1 MELIFQVGRRHS
13 SQASTQ
19 VSFPS
24 SLSKLLKLFSPK
36 LKMVKSD
43 VYSSPIVFGQL
54 DLRVGLITEV
64 TAHST
69 SERHY
74 VEKVDIGKGE
84 TLEMVME
91 HQPYFSEE
99 ELLNRKVVVLCNLK
113 TVKVVRSKSTGM
125 ILAVA
130 NTKGQVELLDP
141 APEAEVGE
149 RVYASGEELVDPVTP
164 IQMKKNK
171 VWETVNKGIMTNKK
185 LEVMYLDRFIVRSR
199 AGPVK
204 VESLQKVNVMLK

>member
-1 MELIFQVGRRHS
+1 
-13 SQASTQ
+13 
-19 VSFPS
+19 
-24 SLSKLLKLFSPK
+24 
-36 LKMVKSD
+36 MVKSD
-43 VYSSPIVFGQL
+43 VYSSPIVFTQL

-64 TAHST
+64 TPHST

-113 TVKVVRSKSTGM
+113 TVKVVRAKSTGM
-125 ILAVA
+125 ILAA
-130 NTKGQVELLDP
+130 TNAKGQVELLDP
-141 APEAEVGE
+141 SPEAEVGE
-149 RVYASGEELVDPVTP
+149 RVYASGEEQVDPVTP

-171 VWETVNKGIMTNKK
+171 VWETVNKGIMTSKK
-185 LEVMYLDRFIVRSR
+185 LEVMYQDRFIVRSR
-199 AGPVK
+199 AGPVH
-204 VESLQKVNVMLK
+204 VESLQKANIMLK